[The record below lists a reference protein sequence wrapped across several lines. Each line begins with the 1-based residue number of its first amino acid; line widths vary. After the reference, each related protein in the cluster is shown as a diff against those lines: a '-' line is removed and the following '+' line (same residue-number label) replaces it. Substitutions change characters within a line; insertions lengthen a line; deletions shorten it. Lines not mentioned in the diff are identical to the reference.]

1 MNATG
6 NTTSSSAHC
15 PVTFAGD
22 ASGSDRLVQFYR
34 HIRQLFIDVG
44 QKCVNLVTG
53 VVFSFSILAMSD
65 LLVGLFVQ
73 PFCAVYFI
81 SNMTAN
87 PSLYCSLRFNLLP
100 LSIFHSFILFIA
112 ISIISVDPY
121 LVSLYICEI
130 LHCDEQSGDISFLY
144 VVYSHLNHK
153 CGSIPR
159 SLFTSAMK
167 LLIKSNIV

>member
-1 MNATG
+1 
-6 NTTSSSAHC
+6 
-15 PVTFAGD
+15 
-22 ASGSDRLVQFYR
+22 
-34 HIRQLFIDVG
+34 
-44 QKCVNLVTG
+44 
-53 VVFSFSILAMSD
+53 MSD

-130 LHCDEQSGDISFLY
+130 LHCDKQSGDISFLY
-144 VVYSHLNHK
+144 VVYSHFNHK
-153 CGSIPR
+153 CGSIPCF
-159 SLFTSAMK
+159 LFTSAR
-167 LLIKSNIV
+167 SSIVTNSRVIFLSFTSFIAI

>member
-1 MNATG
+1 
-6 NTTSSSAHC
+6 
-15 PVTFAGD
+15 
-22 ASGSDRLVQFYR
+22 
-34 HIRQLFIDVG
+34 
-44 QKCVNLVTG
+44 
-53 VVFSFSILAMSD
+53 MSD

-87 PSLYCSLRFNLLP
+87 PSLYCSLSFNLPP
-100 LSIFHSFILFIA
+100 LSIFHSFTLFID

-130 LHCDEQSGDISFLY
+130 LHCDEQSGDLSFLY
-144 VVYSHLNHK
+144 VVYSHYNHK

-159 SLFTSAMK
+159 SLFTSTRSSIATISRM
-167 LLIKSNIV
+167 IKSNIVSFLVSFVLAVYL

>member
-1 MNATG
+1 
-6 NTTSSSAHC
+6 
-15 PVTFAGD
+15 
-22 ASGSDRLVQFYR
+22 
-34 HIRQLFIDVG
+34 
-44 QKCVNLVTG
+44 
-53 VVFSFSILAMSD
+53 MSD

-73 PFCAVYFI
+73 PFCEVYFI

-87 PSLYCSLRFNLLP
+87 PSLYCSLRFNLPP

-112 ISIISVDPY
+112 ISVISVDPY

-159 SLFTSAMK
+159 FLFTSAR
-167 LLIKSNIV
+167 SSIVTNSRVIFLSFTSFIAI